1 MFRLGTKSAFLR
13 GSIRKVGRLQ
23 QPSRLQFLSTEVKP
37 AKKQRKHPFWHGI
50 GVTIK
55 LGFYSF
61 VIYTAG
67 ATIALNNDDVEDYW
81 VQYVPG
87 GKSYMDGLYDVW
99 INRSELGE
107 RASDGVIGLGYKL
120 GLDKYTKL
128 PPKKD
133 IGSWPVANPP
143 IADMDAKPES
153 SEAHFD
159 ELPTRIGSS
168 AEAKSSEAKQAYAK
182 ASAEARKAISEAQ
195 VRYESKR
202 QELLKVLKDK
212 QEELQRLIGSA
223 KNSGKSPT
231 YKLSEINLKTDDKD
245 VNNLIKTINSLIK
258 ALGKKSTPVDIQKE
272 VDHISDSVSALSSKY
287 SDTKKDMSKAAQD
300 SISQIKENLEKK
312 YKDEVAKHSE
322 DLTKE
327 LTKTLEE
334 SRKEMEQKYNE
345 RLKLDV
351 SEAAKAIIEEA
362 DNVIARVKVNSAQ
375 YLKEVVAKRVESER
389 NGKLANLNALG
400 ERVKQIEK
408 QELELSSAA
417 ETMIGF
423 RKINSSLD
431 AIRNILY
438 SNTPSEKCGQEL
450 VKQINALK
458 NLTKPLKNDVINS
471 ALSSLPSD
479 RTLLKTGGVLTQ
491 SQLISRWESLTPE
504 IRKVSLAPPNSG
516 VLGQISSFLF
526 SKLLVQKSG
535 VPEKSDDSIAGSDV
549 ESVLARVNDDLVK
562 NNLDSAVEEVA
573 NMKGWPRR
581 LANDWLEES
590 RKKLE
595 LQFLVEVIDTE
606 IRVIS

>member
-1 MFRLGTKSAFLR
+1 MDFSSLRILHIICFLQSCSCPLTNR
-13 GSIRKVGRLQ
+13 EYTGDFN
-23 QPSRLQFLSTEVKP
+23 PSKEPSL
-37 AKKQRKHPFWHGI
+37 FWHI
-50 GVTIK
+50 PDKNVFPLESIFSPTNVSNAC
-55 LGFYSF
+55 LLLLADNFWNSTSLAVSNF
-61 VIYTAG
+61 PR
-67 ATIALNNDDVEDYW
+67 
-81 VQYVPG
+81 Q
-87 GKSYMDGLYDVW
+87 
-99 INRSELGE
+99 
-107 RASDGVIGLGYKL
+107 RASK
-120 GLDKYTKL
+120 
-128 PPKKD
+128 
-133 IGSWPVANPP
+133 
-143 IADMDAKPES
+143 
-153 SEAHFD
+153 
-159 ELPTRIGSS
+159 
-168 AEAKSSEAKQAYAK
+168 
-182 ASAEARKAISEAQ
+182 
-195 VRYESKR
+195 
-202 QELLKVLKDK
+202 
-212 QEELQRLIGSA
+212 
-223 KNSGKSPT
+223 
-231 YKLSEINLKTDDKD
+231 
-245 VNNLIKTINSLIK
+245 
-258 ALGKKSTPVDIQKE
+258 DIQKE

-287 SDTKKDMSKAAQD
+287 PDTKKDMSKAAQD

>member
-1 MFRLGTKSAFLR
+1 
-13 GSIRKVGRLQ
+13 
-23 QPSRLQFLSTEVKP
+23 
-37 AKKQRKHPFWHGI
+37 
-50 GVTIK
+50 
-55 LGFYSF
+55 
-61 VIYTAG
+61 
-67 ATIALNNDDVEDYW
+67 
-81 VQYVPG
+81 
-87 GKSYMDGLYDVW
+87 
-99 INRSELGE
+99 
-107 RASDGVIGLGYKL
+107 
-120 GLDKYTKL
+120 
-128 PPKKD
+128 
-133 IGSWPVANPP
+133 
-143 IADMDAKPES
+143 
-153 SEAHFD
+153 
-159 ELPTRIGSS
+159 
-168 AEAKSSEAKQAYAK
+168 
-182 ASAEARKAISEAQ
+182 
-195 VRYESKR
+195 
-202 QELLKVLKDK
+202 
-212 QEELQRLIGSA
+212 
-223 KNSGKSPT
+223 
-231 YKLSEINLKTDDKD
+231 
-245 VNNLIKTINSLIK
+245 
-258 ALGKKSTPVDIQKE
+258 
-272 VDHISDSVSALSSKY
+272 
-287 SDTKKDMSKAAQD
+287 
-300 SISQIKENLEKK
+300 
-312 YKDEVAKHSE
+312 
-322 DLTKE
+322 
-327 LTKTLEE
+327 
-334 SRKEMEQKYNE
+334 MEQKYNE

-375 YLKEVVAKRVESER
+375 HLKEVVAKRVESER
-389 NGKLANLNALG
+389 NGKLANLNALE

-450 VKQINALK
+450 VKRINTLR

-491 SQLISRWESLTPE
+491 SQLISRWETLTPE